1 MSINIHIEAESASEA
16 LAEMKKLLAGDDF
29 VEGKWQWKQV
39 PIVRNGDGQT
49 EQTDVGAI
57 ADEVLGTNITG
68 AKPQRE
74 RGQPAAGRKRR
85 TKEEIAEDE
94 AAAAA
99 EPEEKA
105 AISTGEERV
114 GPEDDAE
121 TVAQDEADEKAE
133 SDAAT
138 AAREP
143 DKKLTL
149 DDVRNALGVYVKKY
163 GMAAVQTDGP
173 KVISLVLKDDKK
185 VKVSDIPDDQKVI
198 QAVLDGVAEMTA
210 KNPFSRDLVA

>member
-1 MSINIHIEAESASEA
+1 MSITIHIEAESAAEA
-16 LAEMKKLLAGDDF
+16 RLHMAELLSGVSRGRFIGQADATT
-29 VEGKWQWKQV
+29 
-39 PIVRNGDGQT
+39 VRNDDGQT
-49 EQTDVGAI
+49 EQTDDTATET
-57 ADEVLGTNITG
+57 AE

-99 EPEEKA
+99 KPEEKA

-114 GPEDDAE
+114 GPEDDPE
-121 TVAQDEADEKAE
+121 TIAQDEADEKAE

-138 AAREP
+138 ATRGP

-149 DDVRNALGVYVKKY
+149 DDVRNALGAYVKKY
-163 GMAAVQTDGP
+163 GMAAVQADGP
-173 KVISLVLKDDKK
+173 KVISLVLKDEKK

>member
-1 MSINIHIEAESASEA
+1 VSINIHIEAESAAEA
-16 LAEMKKLLAGDDF
+16 RLMMAELLSGVSRGRLIAQPDA
-29 VEGKWQWKQV
+29 
-39 PIVRNGDGQT
+39 PLVRNGDGQAD
-49 EQTDVGAI
+49 QTDDTATET
-57 ADEVLGTNITG
+57 AE